1 MVTNGIATSN
11 NSNKNSSNNGTLSGN
26 GSTSIP
32 TPNKTDSKTINASI
46 SKAEVFKTDITSLL
60 STMQSSSLN
69 LPADSVDKLINELI
83 TLYIMLLEYHSD
95 STNVVLIEK
104 LNKQVTIII
113 GLVEDIKS
121 YIMNP
126 NLKKGNTV
134 TGNKNNVIGMGN
146 NI

>member
-1 MVTNGIATSN
+1 
-11 NSNKNSSNNGTLSGN
+11 
-26 GSTSIP
+26 
-32 TPNKTDSKTINASI
+32 
-46 SKAEVFKTDITSLL
+46 
-60 STMQSSSLN
+60 MQSPSLN
-69 LPADSVDKLINELI
+69 LPGDSVDKLINELI